1 MKKELYKKATVIWP
15 LYPFVDITMSMWKNR
30 QDYIFNFK
38 GTNKSISM
46 NKLTF
51 NGDCRFI

>member
-46 NKLTF
+46 NKVTF
-51 NGDCRFI
+51 CLYS